1 MPHLSPTHHETSKH
15 VSPHKTDSREL
26 AKKVREEERDKW
38 FEEAR
43 PMAKPVH
50 IWREKRLSRE
60 EKGRTA
66 ASRAVRPK
74 GQGPTTLSRRAV
86 KLLGPWR

>member
-38 FEEAR
+38 FEELGLWQSQSIYGGR
-43 PMAKPVH
+43 RDYLGRKRGEQQR
-50 IWREKRLSRE
+50 RE
-60 EKGRTA
+60 
-66 ASRAVRPK
+66 
-74 GQGPTTLSRRAV
+74 Q
-86 KLLGPWR
+86 